1 MPEGK
6 PYKQLQFDSN
16 ETVIAPYDAKNIY
29 MIEVMNTGK
38 KWDASEA
45 AVRGLF
51 NEYFGGGMNSI
62 VLQELREARGLA
74 YSASANYVSP
84 AKIEDPEYFY
94 DFIITQN
101 DKMMDCISTFR
112 EIIDTIP
119 QSQGAFDIAKQNII
133 KNLQSQRITR
143 ENVLYSY
150 ITLERLGIKED
161 LNKII
166 YEGIPSLKLQD
177 IVDFEK
183 KNVVGKPRRRLI
195 LGNKDELDIKALE
208 KLGPVRYLTTEE
220 IFGY

>member
-1 MPEGK
+1 
-6 PYKQLQFDSN
+6 
-16 ETVIAPYDAKNIY
+16 
-29 MIEVMNTGK
+29 MNKGK
-38 KWDASEA
+38 KWDAAEA

-62 VLQELREARGLA
+62 VFQELREARGLA
-74 YSASANYVSP
+74 YSAFAKYVSP
-84 AKIEDPEYFY
+84 GKIEDPEYFY
-94 DFIITQN
+94 DYIITQN

-143 ENVLYSY
+143 ENVLNSY

-166 YEGIPSLKLQD
+166 YEGIPSLQLQD